1 MTKPQRGFSI
11 FGLVF
16 LITILSGVISI
27 LIKVLPPY
35 MDFLTICDATAGT
48 LAQPRMAMQTY
59 DQIKKKIDTNLSINN
74 ISLSDYGDN
83 ALTLRKED
91 GNLYADVEY
100 TVVKPVFESNDV
112 VIEIT
117 MNFARTVEA
126 RASED

>member
-1 MTKPQRGFSI
+1 MSRQRGFSF
-11 FGLVF
+11 FGIIF
-16 LITILSGVISI
+16 LIAILSAVVSI
-27 LIKVLPPY
+27 AIKVLPPY

-48 LAQPRMAMQTY
+48 LAQPRISMQTY

-74 ISLSDYGDN
+74 ISLGQFGDD

-91 GNLYADVEY
+91 GNVYADIEY
-100 TVVKPVFESNDV
+100 TVVKPVFESSDV

-117 MNFARTVEA
+117 MNFSRTVEA